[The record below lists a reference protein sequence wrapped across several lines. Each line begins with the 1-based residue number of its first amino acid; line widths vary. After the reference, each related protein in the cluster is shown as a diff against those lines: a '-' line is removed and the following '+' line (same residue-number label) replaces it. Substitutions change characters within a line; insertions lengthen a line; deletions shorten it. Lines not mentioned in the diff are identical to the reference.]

1 MAAKLSSPSLLRC
14 SKMKKEGNDNVTAIT
29 FWATLQEKKMKKAT
43 AATSTLEEEEE
54 EEGFR
59 V

>member
-1 MAAKLSSPSLLRC
+1 
-14 SKMKKEGNDNVTAIT
+14 MKKEGNDNVTAIT